1 MSGNAP
7 WKRQCGGAGRLPP
20 LPRRLVA
27 VQPYLQQLA
36 VSGIGEQVKE
46 AVRPHTHVTDTR
58 IQVLEQ
64 TLLAD
69 DPIAIQ
75 LQPDQRQVHQGADEQ
90 AALPGR
96 KRSAS

>member
-1 MSGNAP
+1 METAVRRSQAA
-7 WKRQCGGAGRLPP
+7 CPP

-46 AVRPHTHVTDTR
+46 AVRPDTHVTDTR

-75 LQPDQRQVHQGADEQ
+75 LQPDQRQVHQGAMNRLRCQ
-90 AALPGR
+90 AG

>member
-1 MSGNAP
+1 METAVRRSQAA
-7 WKRQCGGAGRLPP
+7 CPP

-46 AVRPHTHVTDTR
+46 AVRPDTHVTDTR

-75 LQPDQRQVHQGADEQ
+75 LQPDQRQVYQGADEQ

-96 KRSAS
+96 NARRRRTPCR